1 MRPLI
6 IMHGENI
13 DWCHTVIRMLMYLV
27 GVAVLALGMSLQTAS
42 GLGVAALTCFATTLS
57 MLTGKTL
64 GFWITAT
71 YVAYIVAQ
79 LAILRSEFQPRIL
92 LELFFSTL
100 IGGLTDL
107 FMAVNPLHPTA
118 LPTQIATMLLSLA
131 VTAFGVSLVV
141 NMGVVP
147 NAPDGLVQVIAEK
160 LKRRFGDVKVVF
172 DCSHVAASL
181 ALSLIFMYNLGGFGV
196 TTAISALFLGHVIN
210 VPTSCSPSA
219 LSARHLE
226 NSTTAKPA
234 RSTYF
239 AISHYT
245 LLYLAILCYILLYLE
260 QRWLTCKQT
269 LLSPQQVKHLPRLS
283 AAKMCSKN
291 SMRASSTGL
300 VPRDA

>member
-181 ALSLIFMYNLGGFGV
+181 ALSLILMYNLGGFGV
-196 TTAISALFLGHVIN
+196 TD
-210 VPTSCSPSA
+210 
-219 LSARHLE
+219 RHLG
-226 NSTTAKPA
+226 TVPGPCHQRRQQAVRPA
-234 RSTYF
+234 LYPRGIRKI
-239 AISHYT
+239 APPQNPRVALT

-260 QRWLTCKQT
+260 QRWLTCRQT

-300 VPRDA
+300 VPRGA